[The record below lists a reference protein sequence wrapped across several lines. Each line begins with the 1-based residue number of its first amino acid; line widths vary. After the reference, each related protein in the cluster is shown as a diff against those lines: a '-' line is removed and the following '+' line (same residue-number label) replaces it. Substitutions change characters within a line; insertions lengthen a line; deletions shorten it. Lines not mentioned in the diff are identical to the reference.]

1 MDNEKSKHRWTGE
14 AGGSV
19 RGLDSRAMS
28 HTGMGSLPSHR
39 RGPTAMLWERLR
51 HASTAHT
58 LQQKNLR
65 RSRRLPAA
73 AEAVQRGARPVVVGD
88 FPPSRDLPHTVWR
101 WWKAGVRPGQ
111 HHLKALLDLADN
123 LGLGLGHL
131 FTERG
136 CVIAGSK
143 TQTGPKHALPGMTP
157 RQMWPFLLYLRSR
170 DTWPSFTTPFSSLNI
185 ASKCLLG
192 SVANEPYAI
201 SCGGHSLECPS
212 VHEG

>member
-1 MDNEKSKHRWTGE
+1 
-14 AGGSV
+14 
-19 RGLDSRAMS
+19 
-28 HTGMGSLPSHR
+28 MGSLPSHR

-73 AEAVQRGARPVVVGD
+73 AEAVQRGGARPVVVGD
-88 FPPSRDLPHTVWR
+88 FPPSRPTAHGMALVEGRGFPPSRDLPHTVWR

-157 RQMWPFLLYLRSR
+157 RQMWMHTFLLYLRSR
-170 DTWPSFTTPFSSLNI
+170 DTWPSFTTPFSSLN
-185 ASKCLLG
+185 ALRPKNAQKPGKRCKRTLCNLLWG
-192 SVANEPYAI
+192 P
-201 SCGGHSLECPS
+201 
-212 VHEG
+212 